1 MADAL
6 FDTTVF
12 IDYSRGDAAAGRLV
26 DPVLMGTTTA
36 SYSPVT
42 VFELWVGITRDE
54 ELVFR
59 ALMALMEEAVFDA
72 ETASQAAEWLRLM
85 PLRMQEGLV
94 RDAFI
99 AATAMLRKEPIYTR
113 NIRDFRRFYTNVRT
127 Y

>member
-26 DPVLMGTTTA
+26 DPVLIGTTTA

-42 VFELWVGITRDE
+42 VFELWVGISRDE

-72 ETASQAAEWLRLM
+72 EMASQAAEWLRLL
-85 PLRMQEGLV
+85 PLPMQENLI

-99 AATAMLRKEPIYTR
+99 AATAKLREEPVYTR
-113 NIRDFRRFYTNVRT
+113 NVRDFARFYANVQS